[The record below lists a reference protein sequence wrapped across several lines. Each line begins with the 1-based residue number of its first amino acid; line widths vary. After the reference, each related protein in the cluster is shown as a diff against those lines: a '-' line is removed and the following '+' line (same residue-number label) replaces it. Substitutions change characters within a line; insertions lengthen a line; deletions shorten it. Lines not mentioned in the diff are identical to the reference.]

1 MIYIRWG
8 KSFVVCT
15 FIMVLIFVSGCG
27 KSNTSG
33 TAEESGGEITE
44 FNFPTSSTTST
55 VYPLGAGIANLWN
68 KAVDDINVN
77 AQASNGGV
85 DNLNLLKD
93 GEGHISF
100 ATAGIVWEAY
110 NGERSFKDRPYE
122 DVRVVAGLYNNPNQ
136 IVVRKDSGI
145 DSIADLKDKRFA
157 PGAVG
162 GTPEV
167 ESSIILPKFGIE
179 YPDDI
184 KANFIGF
191 TEATDLMRNNQID
204 GALIQSG
211 LPTAAVT
218 EMLSTA
224 DGKLI
229 GIEPEIRKSL
239 MEEYPWYLEMT
250 IPGGTYVEQEEDV
263 DTLAIKMLLIT
274 DASIDDDIIYKITK
288 EFWENI
294 DELRALH
301 PVFEHVD
308 IENAVTDLADIPLH
322 TGAERYYDELGLLN

>member
-1 MIYIRWG
+1 MTYKIWE
-8 KSFVVCT
+8 KSFLICT
-15 FIMVLIFVSGCG
+15 YIMVLLFVSGCG
-27 KSNTSG
+27 STDTSG
-33 TAEESGGEITE
+33 SVEELGGEITE

-55 VYPLGAGIANLWN
+55 VYPLGAGIANMWN
-68 KAVDDINVN
+68 KTVGDINVN

-93 GEGHISF
+93 GEGHITF

-136 IVVRKDSGI
+136 IVVRKDAGI

-167 ESSIILPKFGIE
+167 ESSIILPEYGLD

-191 TEATDLMRNNQID
+191 TEATDLMRNNQLD
-204 GALIQSG
+204 GAFLQAG
-211 LPTAAVT
+211 LPNAAVT

-250 IPGGTYVEQEEDV
+250 IPGGTYEEQEDDV

-274 DASIDDDIIYKITK
+274 DASVDDEIIYKMTK

-294 DELRALH
+294 DELQSLH
-301 PVFEHVD
+301 PVFEHVNIEDAATD
-308 IENAVTDLADIPLH
+308 IADIPLH
-322 TGAERYYDELGLLN
+322 TGAERYYEELGLLN